1 MKGFF
6 TFTILLT
13 VLIIIFLQA
22 TCELPRNLFGAQID
36 PLPALMLAT
45 ALRAP
50 LFGITALAILGPLW
64 QSSLSSDPLGINIL
78 PLFALGLLVQ
88 MGQNRLAYHAAGP
101 RFALGAIAGGA
112 LPVMTL
118 TLLLFA
124 GHQPM
129 FGWYSL
135 WQWVVGVI
143 GNGLLALLFVPLLE
157 WLDFTVEEQPLAA
170 PYDTTTQIIRNPHG

>member
-6 TFTILLT
+6 TFTVLLT
-13 VLIIIFLQA
+13 TLVVIYLQA
-22 TCELPRNLFGAQID
+22 ACELPRNLFGAQID

-50 LFGITALAILGPLW
+50 LFSITALAILGPLW

-78 PLFALGLLVQ
+78 PLLTLGLLVHL
-88 MGQNRLAYHAAGP
+88 GQNRLAYHAAGP
-101 RFALGAIAGGA
+101 RFTLGAIAGA
-112 LPVMTL
+112 IMPVMIL
-118 TLLLFA
+118 TLLLFT
-124 GHQPM
+124 GYQPM

-135 WQWVVGVI
+135 WQWIVGII
-143 GNGLLALLFVPLLE
+143 GSGLLALVFVPLLE

>member
-6 TFTILLT
+6 IFTILLT
-13 VLIIIFLQA
+13 TLVVIFLQA
-22 TCELPRNLFGAQID
+22 ACELPRNLFGAQID

-50 LFGITALAILGPLW
+50 LFSISALAILGPLW

-78 PLFALGLLVQ
+78 PLLTLGLLVHL
-88 MGQNRLAYHAAGP
+88 GQNRLAYHAAGP
-101 RFALGAIAGGA
+101 RFTLGAIAGVIM
-112 LPVMTL
+112 PVMIL
-118 TLLLFA
+118 TLLLFT
-124 GHQPM
+124 GYQPM

-135 WQWVVGVI
+135 WQWIVGII
-143 GNGLLALLFVPLLE
+143 GSGLLALVFVPLLE

>member
-1 MKGFF
+1 MKAFF

-13 VLIIIFLQA
+13 ALIAIFLQA
-22 TCELPRNLFGAQID
+22 ACELPRNLFGAQID

-50 LFGITALAILGPLW
+50 VSSITALAILGPLW
-64 QSSLSSDPLGINIL
+64 QSPLSSDPLGINIL
-78 PLFALGLLVQ
+78 PLFALGLLVHF
-88 MGQNRLAYHAAGP
+88 GHNRLAHHASGP
-101 RFALGAIAGGA
+101 RFALGAIAGAG
-112 LPVMTL
+112 LPVLTL

-135 WQWVVGVI
+135 WQWVVGVL
-143 GNGLLALLFVPLLE
+143 GSGLLALLFIPLLE

-170 PYDTTTQIIRNPHG
+170 PYDTTTRIIRNPHG

>member
-6 TFTILLT
+6 TFTVLLT
-13 VLIIIFLQA
+13 TLVVIYLQA
-22 TCELPRNLFGAQID
+22 ACELPRNLFGAQID
-36 PLPALMLAT
+36 PLPALILAT

-50 LFGITALAILGPLW
+50 LFSITALAIVGPLW

-78 PLFALGLLVQ
+78 PLLTLGLLVHL
-88 MGQNRLAYHAAGP
+88 GQNRLAYHAAGS
-101 RFALGAIAGGA
+101 RFTLGAIAGA
-112 LPVMTL
+112 IMPVMTL
-118 TLLLFA
+118 TLLLFT
-124 GHQPM
+124 GYQPM

-135 WQWVVGVI
+135 WQWIVGII
-143 GNGLLALLFVPLLE
+143 GSGLLALVFVPLLE

>member
-6 TFTILLT
+6 TFTVLLT
-13 VLIIIFLQA
+13 TLIVIYLQA
-22 TCELPRNLFGAQID
+22 ACELPRNLFGAQID

-50 LFGITALAILGPLW
+50 LFSITALAILGPLW

-78 PLFALGLLVQ
+78 PLLTLGLLVHL
-88 MGQNRLAYHAAGP
+88 GQNRLAYHAAGP
-101 RFALGAIAGGA
+101 RFTLGAIAGTIM
-112 LPVMTL
+112 PVMTL
-118 TLLLFA
+118 TLLLFT
-124 GHQPM
+124 GYQPM

-135 WQWVVGVI
+135 WQWIVGI
-143 GNGLLALLFVPLLE
+143 SGSGLLALVFVPLLE

>member
-1 MKGFF
+1 MKAFF

-13 VLIIIFLQA
+13 ALIAIFLQA
-22 TCELPRNLFGAQID
+22 ACELPRNLFGAQID

-50 LFGITALAILGPLW
+50 VSSITALAILGPLW

-78 PLFALGLLVQ
+78 PLFALGLLVHF
-88 MGQNRLAYHAAGP
+88 GHNRLAHHASGP
-101 RFALGAIAGGA
+101 RFALGAIAGAG
-112 LPVMTL
+112 LPVLTL

-135 WQWVVGVI
+135 WQWVVGVL
-143 GNGLLALLFVPLLE
+143 GSGLLALLFIPLLE

-170 PYDTTTQIIRNPHG
+170 PYDTTTRINRNPR

>member
-1 MKGFF
+1 MKAFF

-13 VLIIIFLQA
+13 ALIAIFLQA
-22 TCELPRNLFGAQID
+22 ACELPRNLFGAQID

-50 LFGITALAILGPLW
+50 VSSITALAILGPLW

-78 PLFALGLLVQ
+78 PLFALGLLVHF
-88 MGQNRLAYHAAGP
+88 GHNRLAHHASGP
-101 RFALGAIAGGA
+101 RFALGAIAGAG
-112 LPVMTL
+112 LPVLTL

-135 WQWVVGVI
+135 WQWVVGVL
-143 GNGLLALLFVPLLE
+143 GSGLLALLFIPLLE

-170 PYDTTTQIIRNPHG
+170 PYDTTTRIIRNPHG

>member
-6 TFTILLT
+6 IFTILLT
-13 VLIIIFLQA
+13 TLVVIFLQA
-22 TCELPRNLFGAQID
+22 ACELPRNLFGAQID

-50 LFGITALAILGPLW
+50 LFSITALAILGPLW

-78 PLFALGLLVQ
+78 PLLTLGLLVHL
-88 MGQNRLAYHAAGP
+88 GQNRLAYHAAGP
-101 RFALGAIAGGA
+101 RFTLGAIAGTIM
-112 LPVMTL
+112 PVMTL
-118 TLLLFA
+118 TLLLFT
-124 GHQPM
+124 GYQPM

-135 WQWVVGVI
+135 WQWIVGII
-143 GNGLLALLFVPLLE
+143 GSGLLAVVFVPLLE